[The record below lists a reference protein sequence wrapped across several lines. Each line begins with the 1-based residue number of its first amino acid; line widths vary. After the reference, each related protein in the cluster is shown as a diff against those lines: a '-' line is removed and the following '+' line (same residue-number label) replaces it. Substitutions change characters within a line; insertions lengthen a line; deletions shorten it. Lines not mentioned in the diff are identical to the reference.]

1 MRQSPHPPQLKR
13 LTTPSP
19 SPSPTPIAMNYEQSV
34 GNTTPN
40 LGSSFLE
47 RLGNQASNAVA
58 PGHRRS

>member
-1 MRQSPHPPQLKR
+1 
-13 LTTPSP
+13 
-19 SPSPTPIAMNYEQSV
+19 MNYEQSV
-34 GNTTPN
+34 GNTTLN